1 MRSRRSDGATISIGA
16 DMLRRL
22 FGHLRAN
29 CIGYV
34 ALFVAL
40 GGTSYAAVSLQA
52 GSVTTRVLAN
62 GAVTNAKLAKH
73 SVGANNVRLHSLT
86 AAAFKPGSIAAA
98 INGKNGK
105 NGIRGIRGPAGPQ
118 GPTGPQGP
126 AGHDGSASLAMTAN
140 QTGGAVT
147 APHGTSTNIPLAGAS
162 WTQAGNDLDLITG
175 SVTIQ
180 TPASCTGSFGN
191 SLLVNVDGTANTFAL
206 APTAPASS
214 TLHVPFV
221 VSELTQPGSNA
232 NHTITAALANTCSRS
247 GEDYTVSNVK
257 VDVVNFH

>member
-1 MRSRRSDGATISIGA
+1 
-16 DMLRRL
+16 MLRR
-22 FGHLRAN
+22 FARHLRGN
-29 CIGYV
+29 FVGYV
-34 ALFVAL
+34 ALFAAL
-40 GGTSYAAVSLQA
+40 GGTSYAAVSLRA
-52 GSVTTRVLAN
+52 GSVTTRALAN

-73 SVGANNVRLHSLT
+73 SVGAANVKLHSLT
-86 AAAFKPGSIAAA
+86 AAAFQPGAIVAA
-98 INGKNGK
+98 INGKNGTNGK
-105 NGIRGIRGPAGPQ
+105 DGINGITGPAGPA

-126 AGHDGSASLAMTAN
+126 AGHDGSASIAMTAT

-147 APHGTSTNIPLAGAS
+147 APHGTSTNIPLTGAS
-162 WTQAGNDLDLITG
+162 WTQAGNDLDLVTG
-175 SVTIQ
+175 SVTIE

-214 TLHVPFV
+214 TVHVPFL
-221 VSELTQPGSNA
+221 VSELTQPGSDT
-232 NHTITAALANTCSRS
+232 NHTITAALANTCSQS